1 MKDLKIRTRI
11 TLISCIM
18 VLSATIAVTG
28 LLIFIT
34 YRSMQKE
41 AYAEAYKNAYEK
53 SMDFKN
59 AVGIYRNYDDKDM
72 YVQYYMKTS
81 TDGHIIC
88 MSYVN
93 GTVKEIY
100 NVTVFSKEYILNGKY
115 IPGGSSEYR
124 YVKYKGGKYII
135 FESGIIDNYC
145 LYIIENVSYVDGKIY
160 RIALYGVV
168 ITGVVFLITY
178 IILALLL
185 RRQFRP
191 LLELKKTTALMAE
204 GKYDVRVEVNKNDEV
219 GQLGKSFN
227 KMAEAVEKRDSSLKM
242 FMGNLTHELKTPM
255 TAIMGYSQTML
266 SVNLSEEEKEE
277 ALMYINDE
285 CSRLERLSKKLM
297 RLLEIE
303 NNGNNLELKC
313 IDVKWLFEETGKI
326 THTVI
331 DSKGILF
338 DYSDDG
344 GTIYAEP
351 DLMLDV
357 MVNLV
362 DNAVKASDKGGRVE
376 LSYNNNVISVRDYG
390 CGISEEEREKIL
402 EPFYMVDKSRSRKSG
417 GAGLGLALVS
427 EILRQQDIS
436 LKIDSVVGEGTK
448 ISLQFVDK
456 TMNT

>member
-59 AVGIYRNYDDKDM
+59 AVGIYSNYDDKDM

-100 NVTVFSKEYILNGKY
+100 NVTVFGKEYILNGKY
-115 IPGGSSEYR
+115 IPGGGTEYR

-191 LLELKKTTALMAE
+191 LLEVKKTTALMAE

-227 KMAEAVEKRDSSLKM
+227 KMAEAVEKRDKNLKL

-255 TAIMGYSQTML
+255 TAISGYAQTML
-266 SVNLSEEEKEE
+266 NVKLSEDEAEE
-277 ALMYINDE
+277 ALIYICDE
-285 CSRLERLSKKLM
+285 CKRLERLSKKLM

-303 NNGNNLELKC
+303 NNGDKLEFREISVNK
-313 IDVKWLFEETGKI
+313 LFDETIK
-326 THTVI
+326 TCRTVI
-331 DSKGILF
+331 KGKSINIECE
-338 DYSDDG
+338 DDG
-344 GTIYAEP
+344 TVLWVEP
-351 DLMLDV
+351 DLMTDV
-357 MVNLV
+357 LVNLV
-362 DNAVKASDKGGRVE
+362 DNAVKASDNGGKIE
-376 LSYNNNVISVRDYG
+376 LTCSNKLIRIRDYG
-390 CGISEEEREKIL
+390 CGMASEELEKIM
-402 EPFYMVDKSRSRKSG
+402 EPFYMIDKSRSRKSG
-417 GAGLGLALVS
+417 GAGLGLALS
-427 EILRQQDIS
+427 AAILRQHNVKFSIES
-436 LKIDSVVGEGTK
+436 RPGEGTTVN
-448 ISLQFVDK
+448 LQFV
-456 TMNT
+456 